1 MRLSAGFMRAESV
14 EEAIQ
19 GLQSSGG
26 DGLLLAGGTV
36 VASLINQRLASPAL
50 LIDIARIDA
59 LKQIRSEPDGAL
71 VIGALVTHQ
80 QLLRSPQVRAHS
92 PILTEIAKEIS
103 CGRLRSRG
111 TLGGSVCMIGQQG
124 DPATGLLALD
134 AEVDIRGPN
143 GPRRL
148 PLRSFYKDAFSTD
161 LAADEVVVALRVP
174 PPPVGASAAF
184 QKFGP
189 RNAMDFTL
197 IAVAVVLI
205 ANERDN
211 LIEDI
216 RIGMN
221 GVAATALR
229 ARRAEQAIRG
239 RPAQAIDWD
248 EVRRALQEEIAPPG
262 DLIYS
267 EPYKRHLAGVLLQR
281 ACVAALARRRPAPGR
296 PQ

>member
-14 EEAIQ
+14 DEAIL

-26 DGLLLAGGTV
+26 DGVIVAGGTV

-59 LKQIRSEPDGAL
+59 LKHIHSQPDGAL
-71 VIGALVTHQ
+71 LIGALVTHQ
-80 QLLRSPQVRAHS
+80 QLLRSPQTHAHS

-111 TLGGSVCMIGQQG
+111 TLGGSICMIGQQG
-124 DPATGLLALD
+124 DPATGLLALN
-134 AEVDIRGPN
+134 AEVEIRGPN
-143 GPRRL
+143 ALRRL
-148 PLRSFYKDAFSTD
+148 PLQSFYKDAFSTE
-161 LAADEVVVALRVP
+161 LASDELVVALRVP
-174 PPPVGASAAF
+174 PPAAGAWSAF

-197 IAVAVVLI
+197 IAVAVVLVVD
-205 ANERDN
+205 ERDN
-211 LIEDI
+211 FIADI

-229 ARRAEQAIRG
+229 AIEAEATIKGRPPQAIHWG
-239 RPAQAIDWD
+239 D
-248 EVRRALQEEIAPPG
+248 VRRALQEEIAPPG
-262 DLIYS
+262 DLIYT
-267 EPYKRHLAGVLLQR
+267 EGYKRHLAGVLLQR
-281 ACVAALARRRPAPGR
+281 TCVAALEGSRSQLGR
-296 PQ
+296 P

>member
-1 MRLSAGFMRAESV
+1 MRLSDGFMQAESV
-14 EEAIQ
+14 DEALI
-19 GLQSSGG
+19 GLQSGGG
-26 DGLLLAGGTV
+26 DAVVVAGGTV
-36 VASLINQRLASPAL
+36 IASLINQRLAAPTL

-59 LKQIRSEPDGAL
+59 LKQIRSEPDGTL

-92 PILTEIAKEIS
+92 PILSEIGAEIS

-111 TLGGSVCMIGQQG
+111 TLGGSICMIGQQG

-134 AEVDIRGPN
+134 AEVEIRGPN
-143 GPRRL
+143 GWRRL
-148 PLRSFYKDAFSTD
+148 PLQQFYKDAFSTA
-161 LAADEVVVALRVP
+161 LAEDELVVALRVP
-174 PPPVGASAAF
+174 PPPVGAWCAF

-205 ANERDN
+205 ANDRDH

-229 ARRAEQAIRG
+229 VSRAEAAIKG
-239 RPAQAIDWD
+239 RPSEAIDWD
-248 EVRRALQEEIAPPG
+248 EVRRLLQEQIAPPG

-267 EPYKRHLAGVLLQR
+267 ESYKRHLAGVLLQR
-281 ACVAALARRRPAPGR
+281 ACVAALARRRAAPGR
-296 PQ
+296 PR